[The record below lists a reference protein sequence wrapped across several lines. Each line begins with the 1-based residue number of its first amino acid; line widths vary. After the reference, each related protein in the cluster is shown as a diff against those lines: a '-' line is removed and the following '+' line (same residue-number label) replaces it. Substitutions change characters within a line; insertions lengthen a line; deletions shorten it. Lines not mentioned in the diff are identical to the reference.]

1 MRNPKILLL
10 FLASA
15 IVGSS
20 VGAKTALAANPVLGY
35 VHLQRAI
42 LEVEEGKRAKAKLQ
56 KTVEKKQKSLMA
68 KEKELK
74 TLKEALDKQSVVK
87 KDDPAIRAQKAE
99 FETKLMELQQIFV
112 QEQQELQKLEAK
124 TLSGITKKMR
134 KIIRGIG
141 RTEGYTLILEIQE
154 NRLLFAKK
162 HLDLTNQ
169 VIRRYNKA
177 HP

>member
-1 MRNPKILLL
+1 M
-10 FLASA
+10 
-15 IVGSS
+15 
-20 VGAKTALAANPVLGY
+20 GAATPVLGY

-42 LEVEEGKRAKAKLQ
+42 LEVEEGKRAKARLQ
-56 KTVEKKQKSLMA
+56 KTVEKKQKSLIA

-87 KDDPAIRAQKAE
+87 KDDPATRAQKAE
-99 FETKLMELQQIFV
+99 FETKLMELQQTFM

-124 TLSGITKKMR
+124 TLSGITQKMQ
-134 KIIRGIG
+134 KIIQKIG
-141 RTEGYTLILEIQE
+141 RSEGYTLILEIQE

-162 HLDLTNQ
+162 HLDITNQ